1 MEVALMK
8 SKEDVNIL
16 FKQGDTD
23 ERILKSMA
31 EDTEH
36 EYNSEEL
43 SKALDKAKLV
53 QKEVQVR
60 GKNGQMHTRKQ
71 WVKAGEDQ
79 PTTKQPKAQEDTK
92 DKKSRKVTCADDVA
106 NGIKS
111 VNRKI
116 KSELGIV
123 NSVSSGSNLSG
134 DGVYG
139 CEAHIFTGKL
149 GGDNKAKTIVESYLK
164 KEFGNNV
171 KVEFKEA
178 SNEKGHLIA
187 SVKVSDNKNDSGS
200 GGDDVSKEKTPT
212 PAAGGSGGDDG
223 TVKGKGKTVN
233 MKHWTK
239 VGTSQEAKA
248 QIAQM
253 LASGKSR
260 EDCMS
265 DFKAQ
270 GVAWKEHENPAI
282 NWMRA
287 AMAMN
292 KHLTSGATEQL
303 KDSDSVSKTEESKE
317 NTKSSKEDKENNSEN
332 RKTEYEN
339 GHIDKDGDLVVDDK
353 SDLGELVS
361 EITGTDSFDQKDL
374 ALEEL
379 EKNSEYKGAF
389 IEEMGIDKASQ
400 NKDGSISVT
409 AYVRGYIDLDTD
421 DGDTENFD
429 TYVTF
434 DIPVKSAEEKTAEK
448 KSEDKQLTYDSTS
461 DAQEIQSI
469 ADEIKRT
476 TIEMREANK
485 AYFASGSTDQD
496 AKAKQDKATE
506 EMSKVRKNMED
517 MFDNMPDGTVMK
529 YTYVDDEGNKEV
541 HTVKFDTVTLQH
553 KDPRYNEKTTKQ
565 ISLKWKDTKGKNR
578 TRTIQKLFEPGMFVG
593 LEHDF
598 SGRGGSGKVTDISID
613 YPSSNSSN
621 STNTQSSNKSVIGSD
636 YTQLT
641 TEKESGTI
649 EGEAHNM
656 MVGWLK
662 SENGGNKKPTESQ
675 IKQAANSLKDAAIKR
690 VISSY
695 NQDELVHQ
703 LAMAKHFTK
712 LAGGNM
718 DHMTLERTY
727 QDVVSGSS
735 YTQEQKC
742 NALAKLCG
750 KDYDSTGDY
759 VRKYASNSMAN
770 ASIVPMSKG
779 YFEVT
784 FSYDD
789 GVSRKE
795 RFDSVKS
802 AKEAADKFIEKEEKY
817 AAEKKSK

>member
-1 MEVALMK
+1 MK
-8 SKEDVNIL
+8 SKEDVVIA

-23 ERILKSMA
+23 DRILKSMA

-36 EYNSEEL
+36 EYDSEEL

-53 QKEVQVR
+53 QKEIQVR

-79 PTTKQPKAQEDTK
+79 PSTNQPKAQEEQKNEFRVGQKVKSDQLRGTWEITS
-92 DKKSRKVTCADDVA
+92 DKPDMPNKIVVKNSR
-106 NGIKS
+106 
-111 VNRKI
+111 
-116 KSELGIV
+116 
-123 NSVSSGSNLSG
+123 GSLKE
-134 DGVYG
+134 VP
-139 CEAHIFTGKL
+139 
-149 GGDNKAKTIVESYLK
+149 KTSLTIIESQ
-164 KEFGNNV
+164 
-171 KVEFKEA
+171 
-178 SNEKGHLIA
+178 H
-187 SVKVSDNKNDSGS
+187 
-200 GGDDVSKEKTPT
+200 T

-223 TVKGKGKTVN
+223 GNKVTGKGKTIN
-233 MKHWTK
+233 QNHWTK

-270 GVAWKEHENPAI
+270 GVTWKEHENPAI

-292 KHLTSGATEQL
+292 KHLTAGAVNAQTDTAGAENSGKKEQKFSVGQKVKSDQL
-303 KDSDSVSKTEESKE
+303 KGTWEITDEKPDMPNKIVVKNSRGSLKEVPKDSLTIIESSTEE
-317 NTKSSKEDKENNSEN
+317 TKANN
-332 RKTEYEN
+332 
-339 GHIDKDGDLVVDDK
+339 
-353 SDLGELVS
+353 
-361 EITGTDSFDQKDL
+361 
-374 ALEEL
+374 
-379 EKNSEYKGAF
+379 
-389 IEEMGIDKASQ
+389 
-400 NKDGSISVT
+400 
-409 AYVRGYIDLDTD
+409 
-421 DGDTENFD
+421 
-429 TYVTF
+429 
-434 DIPVKSAEEKTAEK
+434 
-448 KSEDKQLTYDSTS
+448 
-461 DAQEIQSI
+461 
-469 ADEIKRT
+469 
-476 TIEMREANK
+476 
-485 AYFASGSTDQD
+485 
-496 AKAKQDKATE
+496 
-506 EMSKVRKNMED
+506 
-517 MFDNMPDGTVMK
+517 
-529 YTYVDDEGNKEV
+529 
-541 HTVKFDTVTLQH
+541 
-553 KDPRYNEKTTKQ
+553 
-565 ISLKWKDTKGKNR
+565 
-578 TRTIQKLFEPGMFVG
+578 
-593 LEHDF
+593 
-598 SGRGGSGKVTDISID
+598 
-613 YPSSNSSN
+613 
-621 STNTQSSNKSVIGSD
+621 SVIGTD

>member
-1 MEVALMK
+1 MEVILMK

-16 FKQGDTD
+16 FKQGNTD
-23 ERILKSMA
+23 DRILKSMA
-31 EDTEH
+31 EDIDH
-36 EYNSEEL
+36 KYNSEEL
-43 SKALDKAKLV
+43 SKAMNRAGLV

-60 GKNGQMHTRKQ
+60 GKNGQIHTRKQ
-71 WVKAGEDQ
+71 WVKASEDQ
-79 PTTKQPKAQEDTK
+79 PSTKQPKAQEDTK
-92 DKKSRKVTCADDVA
+92 ET
-106 NGIKS
+106 
-111 VNRKI
+111 
-116 KSELGIV
+116 
-123 NSVSSGSNLSG
+123 SSKPKQ
-134 DGVYG
+134 
-139 CEAHIFTGKL
+139 E
-149 GGDNKAKTIVESYLK
+149 EK
-164 KEFGNNV
+164 KE
-171 KVEFKEA
+171 
-178 SNEKGHLIA
+178 
-187 SVKVSDNKNDSGS
+187 
-200 GGDDVSKEKTPT
+200 
-212 PAAGGSGGDDG
+212 
-223 TVKGKGKTVN
+223 
-233 MKHWTK
+233 HWTK
-239 VGTSQEAKA
+239 VGTSQEAKS

-270 GVAWKEHENPAI
+270 GVTWKEHENQAI

-292 KHLTSGATEQL
+292 KHLTSGAGASQAN
-303 KDSDSVSKTEESKE
+303 DSSKSKE
-317 NTKSSKEDKENNSEN
+317 KTTENKKKFTDKQSSMKDKSSSQQKKF
-332 RKTEYEN
+332 EN
-339 GHIDKDGDLVVDDK
+339 GYIDKDGDLVADDK
-353 SDLGELVS
+353 SDLEGLVS
-361 EITGTDSFDQKDL
+361 EITDTDMFDQKDL

-379 EKNSEYKGAF
+379 EKNPEYKGAF
-389 IEEMGIDKASQ
+389 IESMGIDKASQ

-409 AYVRGYIDLDTD
+409 AYVEGYVED
-421 DGDTENFD
+421 DRDGSSENFD

-434 DIPVKSAEEKTAEK
+434 DIPVKSEEKTAENKNNSK
-448 KSEDKQLTYDSTS
+448 KPVTIDDIIKKINSRGDGVAPLKGRDS
-461 DAQEIQSI
+461 I
-469 ADEIKRT
+469 
-476 TIEMREANK
+476 
-485 AYFASGSTDQD
+485 STDP
-496 AKAKQDKATE
+496 KGKYIYCDKNHDEDNPLSITE
-506 EMSKVRKNMED
+506 EQAVEIYSAYK
-517 MFDNMPDGTVMK
+517 
-529 YTYVDDEGNKEV
+529 NKEDY
-541 HTVKFDTVTLQH
+541 K
-553 KDPRYNEKTTKQ
+553 KIAEK
-565 ISLKWKDTKGKNR
+565 IASKN
-578 TRTIQKLFEPGMFVG
+578 
-593 LEHDF
+593 
-598 SGRGGSGKVTDISID
+598 
-613 YPSSNSSN
+613 NS
-621 STNTQSSNKSVIGSD
+621 KSVIGTD

-656 MVGWLK
+656 MVGWLQ
-662 SENGGNKKPTESQ
+662 SENGDKKKPTKAQ

-742 NALAKLCG
+742 DALAKLCG

-789 GVSRKE
+789 GASRKE

-802 AKEAADKFIEKEEKY
+802 AKEASDKFIEKEEKY
-817 AAEKKSK
+817 TAEKKSK

>member
-1 MEVALMK
+1 MK
-8 SKEDVNIL
+8 NKEDVNIL

-36 EYNSEEL
+36 EYDSEEL

-71 WVKAGEDQ
+71 WVRAGEDQ
-79 PTTKQPKAQEDTK
+79 PSTKQPKAQEDTK
-92 DKKSRKVTCADDVA
+92 DDSTSKEVLKVRDSI
-106 NGIKS
+106 N
-111 VNRKI
+111 
-116 KSELGIV
+116 
-123 NSVSSGSNLSG
+123 SSGVATTTNKKVADMYRSNKNPNMKFE
-134 DGVYG
+134 V
-139 CEAHIFTGKL
+139 K
-149 GGDNKAKTIVESYLK
+149 DNKDGSFTIS
-164 KEFGNNV
+164 
-171 KVEFKEA
+171 
-178 SNEKGHLIA
+178 S
-187 SVKVSDNKNDSGS
+187 SKVS
-200 GGDDVSKEKTPT
+200 T

-223 TVKGKGKTVN
+223 GNKVTGKGKTIN
-233 MKHWTK
+233 QNHWTK
-239 VGTSQEAKA
+239 VGTSQEAKS

-270 GVAWKEHENPAI
+270 GVTWKEHENPAI

-292 KHLTSGATEQL
+292 KHLTSGAATSQGSEKSKDKVDKVDINLSDYTLKGDFYSVTETAKMFDLGAQVAL
-303 KDSDSVSKTEESKE
+303 CKKLGIDPDKYTVIQPEDADDPKSFDKFSSEINKQIGDYETMEFDDDDPDADGVSIQEYKQFSINGKTCVALSDAGMNSFIIPTEMYNKTEE
-317 NTKSSKEDKENNSEN
+317 TKANN
-332 RKTEYEN
+332 
-339 GHIDKDGDLVVDDK
+339 
-353 SDLGELVS
+353 
-361 EITGTDSFDQKDL
+361 
-374 ALEEL
+374 
-379 EKNSEYKGAF
+379 
-389 IEEMGIDKASQ
+389 
-400 NKDGSISVT
+400 
-409 AYVRGYIDLDTD
+409 
-421 DGDTENFD
+421 
-429 TYVTF
+429 
-434 DIPVKSAEEKTAEK
+434 
-448 KSEDKQLTYDSTS
+448 
-461 DAQEIQSI
+461 
-469 ADEIKRT
+469 
-476 TIEMREANK
+476 
-485 AYFASGSTDQD
+485 
-496 AKAKQDKATE
+496 
-506 EMSKVRKNMED
+506 
-517 MFDNMPDGTVMK
+517 
-529 YTYVDDEGNKEV
+529 
-541 HTVKFDTVTLQH
+541 
-553 KDPRYNEKTTKQ
+553 
-565 ISLKWKDTKGKNR
+565 
-578 TRTIQKLFEPGMFVG
+578 
-593 LEHDF
+593 
-598 SGRGGSGKVTDISID
+598 
-613 YPSSNSSN
+613 
-621 STNTQSSNKSVIGSD
+621 SVIGSD

-656 MVGWLK
+656 MVGWLQ
-662 SENGGNKKPTESQ
+662 SENGGKKKPTEAQ

-817 AAEKKSK
+817 TAEKKSK

>member
-36 EYNSEEL
+36 EYDSEEL
-43 SKALDKAKLV
+43 SKSLDKAKLV

-71 WVKAGEDQ
+71 WVRAGEDQ
-79 PTTKQPKAQEDTK
+79 PAPKQPKAQEDTK
-92 DKKSRKVTCADDVA
+92 ET
-106 NGIKS
+106 
-111 VNRKI
+111 
-116 KSELGIV
+116 
-123 NSVSSGSNLSG
+123 SSKPKQ
-134 DGVYG
+134 
-139 CEAHIFTGKL
+139 E
-149 GGDNKAKTIVESYLK
+149 EK
-164 KEFGNNV
+164 KE
-171 KVEFKEA
+171 
-178 SNEKGHLIA
+178 
-187 SVKVSDNKNDSGS
+187 
-200 GGDDVSKEKTPT
+200 
-212 PAAGGSGGDDG
+212 
-223 TVKGKGKTVN
+223 
-233 MKHWTK
+233 HWTK

-260 EDCMS
+260 EDCMK

-270 GVAWKEHENPAI
+270 GVTWKEHENQAI

-292 KHLTSGATEQL
+292 KHLTSGAGTPQGNDSSKPKEKTTENKKESTDKQSSV
-303 KDSDSVSKTEESKE
+303 KD
-317 NTKSSKEDKENNSEN
+317 KSSSQQKKF
-332 RKTEYEN
+332 EN
-339 GHIDKDGDLVVDDK
+339 GYIDKNGDLVADDK
-353 SDLGELVS
+353 SDLEGLVS
-361 EITGTDSFDQKDL
+361 EITDTDPFDQKDL

-379 EKNSEYKGAF
+379 EKNPEYKGAF
-389 IEEMGIDKASQ
+389 IGSMGFDKASQ

-409 AYVRGYIDLDTD
+409 AYVEGYVED
-421 DGDTENFD
+421 DRDGSSENFD

-434 DIPVKSAEEKTAEK
+434 DIPVKSEE
-448 KSEDKQLTYDSTS
+448 
-461 DAQEIQSI
+461 I
-469 ADEIKRT
+469 
-476 TIEMREANK
+476 
-485 AYFASGSTDQD
+485 
-496 AKAKQDKATE
+496 
-506 EMSKVRKNMED
+506 
-517 MFDNMPDGTVMK
+517 
-529 YTYVDDEGNKEV
+529 
-541 HTVKFDTVTLQH
+541 
-553 KDPRYNEKTTKQ
+553 
-565 ISLKWKDTKGKNR
+565 
-578 TRTIQKLFEPGMFVG
+578 
-593 LEHDF
+593 
-598 SGRGGSGKVTDISID
+598 
-613 YPSSNSSN
+613 
-621 STNTQSSNKSVIGSD
+621 KSVIGSD

-656 MVGWLK
+656 MVGWLQ
-662 SENGGNKKPTESQ
+662 SENGGKKKPTEAQ

-817 AAEKKSK
+817 TAEKKSK